1 MSPSSTLQEQTMQAS
16 ALRWIRPGA
25 ALGALL
31 VLSACATQGGYDPR
45 TGQYQQGTDWQCIGG
60 TVAGGV
66 AGAVVGSQFGGG
78 TGQDVMTG
86 VGAAGGA
93 LAGRELACRDG
104 SLRY

>member
-1 MSPSSTLQEQTMQAS
+1 MSPSSSFQEQTMQAF
-16 ALRWIRPGA
+16 ALRWIRPGVTAA
-25 ALGALL
+25 ALLA
-31 VLSACATQGGYDPR
+31 LSACASQGGYDPR

-66 AGAVVGSQFGGG
+66 AGAVVGNQFGGG
-78 TGQDVMTG
+78 TGQAVMTG

>member
-1 MSPSSTLQEQTMQAS
+1 MQAF

-31 VLSACATQGGYDPR
+31 VLSACASQGGYDPR
-45 TGQYQQGTDWQCIGG
+45 TGQYQQGPDWQCIGG

-66 AGAVVGSQFGGG
+66 AGAAIGNQIGGG
-78 TGQDVMTG
+78 TGRALMTG

-93 LAGRELACRDG
+93 LAGKELACPGG